1 MLPPQ
6 HVLDSSL
13 WKPYFILMTR
23 ISHSVNVL
31 VIGCHLAIIKEAP
44 HAIEYLLLVIVV
56 VVVVVVVVV
65 FCCFVVVFFFCS
77 CSCFCLCYYIYLYNV
92 GYQSKIL
99 KNHVIT
105 YNYCLHFSMC

>member
-1 MLPPQ
+1 
-6 HVLDSSL
+6 
-13 WKPYFILMTR
+13 MTH
-23 ISHSVNVL
+23 ISHSVYVL
-31 VIGCHLAIIKEAP
+31 DIGCHLAIIKEAP
-44 HAIEYLLLVIVV
+44 HAIECLLVA
-56 VVVVVVVVV
+56 VVV

-77 CSCFCLCYYIYLYNV
+77 SCFCLCYYIYLYNV